1 LLCIWCISAYDMCSA
16 AHWLL
21 YSTVRF
27 NSDYQVHVMG
37 YVPYVGWATCSRATV
52 KIRLYVFIKNKKI
65 KKNKKK
71 KTGRHKMYMNKLL
84 CFHAKK
90 ANYGMK
96 EYPKQKR
103 RKLWDCWI
111 KDYKN
116 IKPQSYHNIYIYI
129 YIYI

>member
-1 LLCIWCISAYDMCSA
+1 
-16 AHWLL
+16 
-21 YSTVRF
+21 
-27 NSDYQVHVMG
+27 
-37 YVPYVGWATCSRATV
+37 
-52 KIRLYVFIKNKKI
+52 
-65 KKNKKK
+65 
-71 KTGRHKMYMNKLL
+71 MYMNKLL

-103 RKLWDCWI
+103 RKLWDCLI

-129 YIYI
+129 YIFNYSKIKGSMVIELFTDQGLV